1 MMTKDFTKIGRV
13 SAANEPQ
20 ATTNNEAA
28 RTQGVVLLVIQLTA
42 VALLFAGIWL
52 VSGNPS
58 PIPQESSF
66 IVGIA
71 FIVSALIDFIAV
83 KVLRRV
89 WAKKQIG

>member
-1 MMTKDFTKIGRV
+1 MTKDFRYVGRI
-13 SAANEPQ
+13 STTNEQQ
-20 ATTNNEAA
+20 ATTNHEAA

-58 PIPQESSF
+58 PIPQESSY

-71 FIVSALIDFIAV
+71 FIVSAVIDFIAV
-83 KVLRRV
+83 KFLRRV

>member
-1 MMTKDFTKIGRV
+1 MAKDFRYVGRI
-13 SAANEPQ
+13 STTNEQQ

-28 RTQGVVLLVIQLTA
+28 RTRRIVLLVIKLTA
-42 VALLFAGIWL
+42 VMFLFAGIWL

-58 PIPQESSF
+58 PIPEESSF

-71 FIVSALIDFIAV
+71 FIVSAVIDFIAV

-89 WAKKQIG
+89 WARKQIG

>member
-1 MMTKDFTKIGRV
+1 MTKDFRYVGRI
-13 SAANEPQ
+13 STTNEPQ
-20 ATTNNEAA
+20 ATANHEAA

-58 PIPQESSF
+58 PIPQESSY

-71 FIVSALIDFIAV
+71 FIVSAVIDFIAV
-83 KVLRRV
+83 KFLRRV

>member
-1 MMTKDFTKIGRV
+1 MTKDFRYVGRI
-13 SAANEPQ
+13 STTNEQ
-20 ATTNNEAA
+20 QVATTNETA
-28 RTQGVVLLVIQLTA
+28 RTQSVVLLVIRLTA

-71 FIVSALIDFIAV
+71 FIVSAVIDFIAV

-89 WAKKQIG
+89 WAKRQTG

>member
-1 MMTKDFTKIGRV
+1 MTKDFRYVGRV
-13 SAANEPQ
+13 SANNEQ
-20 ATTNNEAA
+20 QAATTNETA
-28 RTQGVVLLVIQLTA
+28 RTQSVVLLVIQLTA

-71 FIVSALIDFIAV
+71 FIVSSVIDFIAV
-83 KVLRRV
+83 KVLRRA

>member
-1 MMTKDFTKIGRV
+1 MTKDFRYVGRI
-13 SAANEPQ
+13 STNNEPQ
-20 ATTNNEAA
+20 AATNAQTA
-28 RTQGVVLLVIQLTA
+28 GPQRIVLLVIQLTA

-71 FIVSALIDFIAV
+71 FIVSAVIDFIAV

-89 WAKKQIG
+89 WAKRQIG

>member
-1 MMTKDFTKIGRV
+1 MTKDFRYVGRI
-13 SAANEPQ
+13 STTNEPQ
-20 ATTNNEAA
+20 ATTNHEVA

-58 PIPQESSF
+58 PIPQESSL

-71 FIVSALIDFIAV
+71 FIVSAVIDFIAV

-89 WAKKQIG
+89 WAKKQSG

>member
-1 MMTKDFTKIGRV
+1 MTNDFRYVGRI
-13 SAANEPQ
+13 S
-20 ATTNNEAA
+20 TNNEQQAA
-28 RTQGVVLLVIQLTA
+28 TNTQTAGPQHIVLLVIQLTA

-71 FIVSALIDFIAV
+71 FIVSAVIDFIAV